1 MDRLKGIAGGMSISY
16 GSRNRVTA
24 GGPERTGE
32 ANRSHPGQGTQT
44 ARENSQSFGE
54 EGPGVSQSAGTQA
67 VQNVSQSAG
76 TQVVQNVLQSTG
88 TQAVQNVSQSAGTQ
102 AVQSVSQSAGTQA
115 VQNVSQSAGTQ
126 AAQNVSQ
133 SAAVQESQK
142 AIRQDGT
149 AEIQNAWLPFAS
161 QGGQSV
167 RQADVVQK
175 EEKIRPGWHRPPR
188 ASAKRYGSRNPYRMG
203 EQDETQETQKANA
216 KDQETNVPSKAKK
229 EEEAR
234 NAWVLWKEAEEKRRK
249 EEEEES
255 NSFLN
260 KLKQQAEAFKRAM
273 DPKNQKNLYDAT
285 MDLTL
290 LSQIEKIP
298 GLKAMQSRLMFQIRS
313 VKASGAENSEIR
325 AAVTKLKK
333 VIGKVKAKVKSLEKE
348 ALMEK
353 KRKRAQEAR
362 RKAKERALRRE
373 LEWRRKA
380 RKAKEQK
387 DIEESKMGLG
397 ANYGGPTGDP
407 ALDIAME
414 AYASMDSAAMA
425 MDAGAVVDVAV
436 ADVGAAPVDGGAVAG
451 AVDVSL

>member
-24 GGPERTGE
+24 GVPERTGE

-76 TQVVQNVLQSTG
+76 TQVVQNV
-88 TQAVQNVSQSAGTQ
+88 
-102 AVQSVSQSAGTQA
+102 
-115 VQNVSQSAGTQ
+115 
-126 AAQNVSQ
+126 SQ

-149 AEIQNAWLPFAS
+149 AEIQNAWLPFAP

-203 EQDETQETQKANA
+203 EQDETQETQKANT
-216 KDQETNVPSKAKK
+216 KDQETNFPSKAKK

>member
-1 MDRLKGIAGGMSISY
+1 MPQSAGLPGDQNVPQSAGLPGGQSIPQ
-16 GSRNRVTA
+16 A
-24 GGPERTGE
+24 AEAPE
-32 ANRSHPGQGTQT
+32 
-44 ARENSQSFGE
+44 SQ
-54 EGPGVSQSAGTQA
+54 GVSQAAGIPEN
-67 VQNVSQSAG
+67 QNA
-76 TQVVQNVLQSTG
+76 L
-88 TQAVQNVSQSAGTQ
+88 
-102 AVQSVSQSAGTQA
+102 
-115 VQNVSQSAGTQ
+115 
-126 AAQNVSQ
+126 
-133 SAAVQESQK
+133 
-142 AIRQDGT
+142 RQDGT
-149 AEIQNAWLPFAS
+149 AEIQNAWLPYAA

-167 RQADVVQK
+167 RQADLVQE
-175 EEKIRPGWHRPPR
+175 EEKVRPGWHRPPR
-188 ASAKRYGSRNPYRMG
+188 AVAKGYGSRNPYRMG
-203 EQDETQETQKANA
+203 ERSETEGTREAYA
-216 KDQETNVPSKAKK
+216 KDEEAGALSQTKAKK
-229 EEEAR
+229 EEDAR
-234 NAWVLWKEAEEKRRK
+234 KAWILWKEAEEKRRK
-249 EEEEES
+249 DEEEKN

-260 KLKQQAEAFKRAM
+260 KLKEQAEAFKRAM
-273 DPKNQKNLYDAT
+273 DPKKQKNLYDAT

-290 LSQIEKIP
+290 LAQIEKIP

-313 VKASGAENSEIR
+313 VKASRAENSEIR

-407 ALDIAME
+407 ALEIAME

-425 MDAGAVVDVAV
+425 ADVGAAVDVAV
-436 ADVGAAPVDGGAVAG
+436 ADVGAAPVDGGAG